1 VTVAYC
7 LRALVDILICLAL
20 FAFGLIHT
28 LPFLIVSDTDFG
40 GARLFLVDTLD
51 SLAYCFQPL
60 FGSGH

>member
-7 LRALVDILICLAL
+7 LRALGDILIRLAL

-28 LPFLIVSDTDFG
+28 LPFLIVSYTDFG